1 MLQDHQRINTMMDKS
16 SLLLCAFLQL
26 LSSCAQDFS
35 LDSGE
40 RTIVVECILSCD
52 SIQTLKLFYS
62 HAKDENTASVPITEA
77 KLILFDETKD
87 LAVGIFRNDGKDWVL
102 DYAAEPEHSYRLDI
116 DVKGHEHISAQQT
129 MPKQAHIEGYVHM
142 GGPFSSDSRFVK
154 YGGDFYGTGFFASNL
169 PAKTWICALT
179 YDEKTGE
186 SHVVDEICTDYPYLD
201 NFNLTG
207 DVYAPYRIMWETSH
221 GEYPFDVCKY
231 LMGFPLY
238 RRYLRTNADLMN
250 SDKADGIFIIC
261 GSFYDCN
268 NPDYAQP
275 LGSKGG
281 IFFTTVSDDYDRY
294 LLEAIHYQQ
303 LQESSDMTT
312 IYKRDNI
319 FSNIKGGIGIFGAKT
334 EYRSDWVMKP
344 YSVLVV
350 GE

>member
-1 MLQDHQRINTMMDKS
+1 MKQKICYLIPVLILS
-16 SLLLCAFLQL
+16 I
-26 LSSCAQDFS
+26 SSCTQDIS
-35 LDSGE
+35 LDAGE
-40 RTIVVECILSCD
+40 RAVVVECILSCD
-52 SIQTLKLFYS
+52 SVQTMKLFYS
-62 HAKDENTASVPITEA
+62 HAKDGNMASVPITEA
-77 KLILFDETKD
+77 DVTLFDETKNE
-87 LAVGIFRNDGKDWVL
+87 AAGNFRYSDGKDWVL

-142 GGPFSSDSRFVK
+142 GGPFSSDSRFEK